1 MKRGKDMAKEGMNI
15 SGFVHFLFGEREV
28 ESSEVHEG
36 WRWKRIEEKEKKKSN
51 ESSR

>member
-1 MKRGKDMAKEGMNI
+1 MEKKEKNV

-28 ESSEVHEG
+28 ESSEIKEN